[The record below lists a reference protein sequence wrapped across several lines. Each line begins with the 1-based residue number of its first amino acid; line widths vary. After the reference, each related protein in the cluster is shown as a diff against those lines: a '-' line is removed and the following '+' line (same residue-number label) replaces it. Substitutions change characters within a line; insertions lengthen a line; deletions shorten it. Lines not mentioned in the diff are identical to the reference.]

1 MPFDPGT
8 VRALPSDAVPFDPGT
23 VRALP
28 SVAVGFDPGTLRAL
42 PFDAA
47 RFDPG
52 TVRAVPSDAVPFD
65 TGDPAFLDD
74 PYPAFAALR
83 AVAPVHDHPLLS
95 MPVAVSH
102 AACSAVLR
110 GRDLG
115 RIWADAEPPDAFA
128 AFNLL
133 HRNSLLEREGE
144 PHDRL
149 RTLVAGVFAR
159 GHTARLEPGVRAL
172 AHRLAADLAAGI
184 RDTGSADVMADLA
197 HVLPVEVIADLLG
210 VPDAVRP
217 ALRGWSTAIVAMYEP
232 HLPDDRRRGAETAAA
247 EFVATLREL
256 AAHRRAHPG
265 DDLVSDL
272 ATAGLDTD
280 ELVGTAALLLMAGH
294 EATVNVIGNG
304 VLALLTHRDQ
314 WRRLRAD
321 PGLDA
326 GCVEELIRYDPPL
339 QLFERTA
346 LRDAVV
352 AGHAVPAGTKIAAL
366 LGAAARDPQVF
377 ARPDELDVGR
387 RPNPHLGFGAGVHY
401 CLGAPLARV
410 EIAAVLDALRVHLP
424 GMALAAPPR
433 RRPDFVM
440 RGLRELRLTV

>member
-1 MPFDPGT
+1 MSFDP
-8 VRALPSDAVPFDPGT
+8 A
-23 VRALP
+23 
-28 SVAVGFDPGTLRAL
+28 
-42 PFDAA
+42 
-47 RFDPG
+47 
-52 TVRAVPSDAVPFD
+52 
-65 TGDPAFLDD
+65 DPAFLDD
-74 PYPAFAALR
+74 PYPTFAALR
-83 AVAPVHDHPLLS
+83 AIAPVHEHPLLGT
-95 MPVAVSH
+95 PVAVSH

-115 RIWADAEPPDAFA
+115 RIWADAQPAAEFA

-149 RTLVAGVFAR
+149 RTLVAGVFQR
-159 GHTARLEPGVRAL
+159 GHTARLEPRVRAL
-172 AHRLAADLAAGI
+172 ADRLVADLAARIG
-184 RDTGSADVMADLA
+184 DDDSADLMAVVA
-197 HVLPVEVIADLLG
+197 HVLPVEVIAELLG

-217 ALRGWSTAIVAMYEP
+217 SLRGWSTAIVAMYEP
-232 HLPDDRRRGAETAAA
+232 HSAVPPLPGSRGDDRRRAAETASR
-247 EFVATLREL
+247 EFADALRDL
-256 AAHRRAHPG
+256 AAHRRVHPG

-272 ATAGLDTD
+272 VAAEPAPD

-304 VLALLTHRDQ
+304 VLALLAHPEQ
-314 WRRLRAD
+314 WRRLCAD
-321 PGLDA
+321 PGLDLTA
-326 GCVEELIRYDPPL
+326 VEELIRYDPPL

-346 LRDAVV
+346 VRDTAV
-352 AGHAVPAGTKIAAL
+352 AGHAVPAGTKVAAL
-366 LGAAARDPQVF
+366 LGAAAHDPQVF

-401 CLGAPLARV
+401 CLGAPLARLEV
-410 EIAAVLDALRVHLP
+410 AAVLDALRTRLP

-440 RGLRELRLTV
+440 RGLRELRVTD

>member
-1 MPFDPGT
+1 VSFDP
-8 VRALPSDAVPFDPGT
+8 A
-23 VRALP
+23 
-28 SVAVGFDPGTLRAL
+28 
-42 PFDAA
+42 
-47 RFDPG
+47 
-52 TVRAVPSDAVPFD
+52 
-65 TGDPAFLDD
+65 DPAFLDD
-74 PYPAFAALR
+74 PYPTFAALR
-83 AVAPVHDHPLLS
+83 ALAPVHEHPLLGI
-95 MPVAVSH
+95 PVAVSH

-115 RIWADAEPPDAFA
+115 RIWADAQPAAEFA

-149 RTLVAGVFAR
+149 RTLVAGVFQR

-172 AHRLAADLAAGI
+172 ADRLVADLAARI
-184 RDTGSADVMADLA
+184 HDTGSADVMADVA

-210 VPDAVRP
+210 VPDTVRP

-232 HLPDDRRRGAETAAA
+232 DPGQERRRGAETASR
-247 EFVATLREL
+247 EFADALRDL
-256 AAHRRAHPG
+256 AAFRRSRPG

-272 ATAGLDTD
+272 AGVSLDED

-304 VLALLTHRDQ
+304 VLALLAHPAQ
-314 WRRLRAD
+314 WRRLCAE

-326 GCVEELIRYDPPL
+326 LAVEELIRYDPPL

-346 LRDAVV
+346 VRDTEVD
-352 AGHAVPAGTKIAAL
+352 GHAVPAGTRVAAL

-377 ARPDELDVGR
+377 DRPDELDVGR
-387 RPNPHLGFGAGVHY
+387 RPNSHLGFGAGVHY
-401 CLGAPLARV
+401 CLGAPLARLEV
-410 EIAAVLDALRVHLP
+410 AAVLDALRTRLP
-424 GMALAAPPR
+424 AMAMAEQPR

-440 RGLRELRLTV
+440 RGVRELRLAA

>member
-1 MPFDPGT
+1 VSFDP
-8 VRALPSDAVPFDPGT
+8 A
-23 VRALP
+23 
-28 SVAVGFDPGTLRAL
+28 
-42 PFDAA
+42 
-47 RFDPG
+47 
-52 TVRAVPSDAVPFD
+52 
-65 TGDPAFLDD
+65 DPAFLDD
-74 PYPAFAALR
+74 PYPTFAALR
-83 AVAPVHDHPLLS
+83 ALAPVHEHPLLGI
-95 MPVAVSH
+95 PVAVSH

-115 RIWADAEPPDAFA
+115 RIWADAQPAAEFA

-149 RTLVAGVFAR
+149 RTLVAGVFQR

-172 AHRLAADLAAGI
+172 ADRLVADLASRI
-184 RDTGSADVMADLA
+184 HDTGSADVMADVA

-210 VPDAVRP
+210 VPDTVRP

-232 HLPDDRRRGAETAAA
+232 DPGRERRRGAETASR
-247 EFVATLREL
+247 EFADALRDLATF
-256 AAHRRAHPG
+256 RRSRPG

-272 ATAGLDTD
+272 AAVSLDED

-304 VLALLTHRDQ
+304 VLALLAHPAQ
-314 WRRLRAD
+314 WRRLCAE

-326 GCVEELIRYDPPL
+326 LAVEELIRYDPPL

-346 LRDAVV
+346 VRDTEVD
-352 AGHAVPAGTKIAAL
+352 GHAVPAGTKVAAL

-377 ARPDELDVGR
+377 DRPDELDVGR

-401 CLGAPLARV
+401 CLGAPLARLEV
-410 EIAAVLDALRVHLP
+410 AAVLDALRTRLP
-424 GMALAAPPR
+424 AMAMAEQPR

-440 RGLRELRLTV
+440 RGVRELRLAA